1 MTTFDFS
8 PLFRS
13 TIGFDRLAGLLEA
26 NARRA
31 ETIPNYPPYD
41 IEVTGE
47 DAYRISIALAGFAAE
62 DLNLEE
68 REGVLTVV
76 GERRDEDDRVRYLH
90 RGIATRAFER
100 RFQLADHVL
109 VAGATLRN
117 GTLDIDLVREV
128 PEEMKPRRIAIT
140 NVEPAGAVSKAK
152 KLVTGETKAA

>member
-13 TIGFDRLAGLLEA
+13 TIGFDRLVSLLEA
-26 NARRA
+26 SARRA

-47 DAYRISIALAGFAAE
+47 EAYRISIALAGFAAD
-62 DLNLEE
+62 DLELEE
-68 REGVLTVV
+68 REGVLTVA
-76 GERRDEDDRVRYLH
+76 GERRNADDQVRYLH
-90 RGIATRAFER
+90 RSIATRAFER
-100 RFQLADHVL
+100 RFQLADHVR
-109 VAGATLRN
+109 VVGATLRN

-140 NVEPAGAVSKAK
+140 SVESGGVLSKAK
-152 KLVTGETKAA
+152 KLVSGETKAA

>member
-13 TIGFDRLAGLLEA
+13 TVGFDRLVSLLEA
-26 NARRA
+26 SAQRA

-47 DAYRISIALAGFAAE
+47 DAYRISIALAGFTE
-62 DLNLEE
+62 DDLNIEE
-68 REGVLTVV
+68 REGVLSVV
-76 GERRDEDDRVRYLH
+76 GERRDEDDQARYLH

-100 RFQLADHVL
+100 RFQLADHVR

-128 PEEMKPRRIAIT
+128 PEEMKLRRIAIT
-140 NVEPAGAVSKAK
+140 TTEPAEAVSKAK
-152 KLVTGETKAA
+152 KLVSGESKAA